1 MKLFQ
6 KKNIFLPEYLNL
18 ISSADSLMKTIFYD
32 IVLFSVIIIKC
43 EGTQEIFH
51 FQVQCLPK
59 SSLNISLKLSQS
71 VMGSIQNICRNSHA
85 GE

>member
-1 MKLFQ
+1 
-6 KKNIFLPEYLNL
+6 
-18 ISSADSLMKTIFYD
+18 MKTIFYD

-43 EGTQEIFH
+43 EGTQEILH